1 MTTLS
6 ENQGE
11 QDEFAGLY
19 EWRQGDYV
27 DGIDGFTFFDPAE
40 KGSDLPYAAIETTHV
55 NEREVI
61 GLVLISQTC
70 DIVISPDS
78 DPDRSYV
85 TVSPLVRLAPS
96 ALSEMQRGASAK
108 FARIEH
114 HTEELVAAD
123 LGCTMCVSK
132 RLLLGWNRHPG
143 FNEEQSRIRFG
154 KAVERKFGR
163 FAFPDDFAKAF
174 QKFHKHVR
182 SKHSNPNSPMADI
195 YRSIREI
202 RVRAAPRW
210 DAPHKTLAVFIV
222 LEDQSRMLVSAEKVR
237 TEIQEQLSK
246 VILPEGYEKN
256 EPFEFVDDARAF
268 EAQMIYES
276 QPLDFEILSY

>member
-1 MTTLS
+1 MTALS
-6 ENQGE
+6 DS
-11 QDEFAGLY
+11 QDESDEFSGLN

-27 DGIDGFTFFDPAE
+27 DDIDGFTFFEPPE
-40 KGSDLPYAAIETTHV
+40 GGSDLPYTAIEMSHV
-55 NEREVI
+55 NDRQVI

-70 DIVISPDS
+70 DIVINPNN

-85 TVSPLVRLAPS
+85 TASPLVKLDPS
-96 ALSEMQRGASAK
+96 ALGDMQRGASAK

-123 LGCTMCVSK
+123 LGCTMCISK
-132 RLLLGWNRHPG
+132 RLLLGWTRHRG

-182 SKHSNPNSPMADI
+182 SKHSNPNSPLANI

-222 LEDQSRMLVSAEKVR
+222 LQDQSRMLVSAEQVR
-237 TEIQEQLSK
+237 TEIHEQLSK
-246 VILPEGYEKN
+246 VVLPEGYEKN
-256 EPFEFVDDARAF
+256 KPFEFVDDARGF